1 MRRQG
6 RIRRN
11 MISPEYR
18 EELLATGIV
27 VPFNVLPVFF
37 SAIGL
42 VLDEL
47 ERSPDSVVAFAVA
60 TGRFQNEASMKLVLP
75 DVDVAKRVRFA
86 AARLAGDKS
95 QSSKVRVFALDV
107 VDAIEKATKIDKI
120 HFDRESSQPQA
131 ISRPETTAL
140 MPHGRSAYELLPQPS
155 SGSKRRSMRLLGDA
169 YGNRMKGLIGKFPE
183 IFRKGYGI
191 GWTQYEPRDV
201 DEEPGDKWG
210 WHINGLENGLW
221 EFSIAL
227 DKAGFEA
234 MVYDL
239 CGCGDPLHLAVVF
252 RRDDGPVM
260 AVRVWDGLWRGDG
273 SYDLRQD
280 YCEALAAGD
289 DELPDDAW
297 EAIELDVD
305 DDEWQAIMAGELCN
319 NPRRTARRHPR
330 GALVP
335 SWLRGVHGD
344 LHGRMFRAR

>member
-1 MRRQG
+1 MRRLG
-6 RIRRN
+6 RIRRRN
-11 MISPEYR
+11 SISPEYR
-18 EELLATGIV
+18 EELLATGIT
-27 VPFNVLPVFF
+27 VPFNVHPAFLPKL
-37 SAIGL
+37 GK
-42 VLDEL
+42 VLDVL
-47 ERSPDSVVAFAVA
+47 ERSPDSVVAFVVA
-60 TGRFQNEASMKLVLP
+60 AGRFQNETSSMLVLP
-75 DVDVAKRVRFA
+75 DLDMARRVRLA
-86 AARLAGDKS
+86 AAFLAGDKS
-95 QSSKVRVFALDV
+95 QDMDIRVYALDLV
-107 VDAIEKATKIDKI
+107 RLIEEATKIDRINLK
-120 HFDRESSQPQA
+120 REP
-131 ISRPETTAL
+131 SRPIDQPVITAL

-191 GWTQYEPRDV
+191 GWTEYEPWDV

-210 WHINGLENGLW
+210 WHIHGLENGLW

-260 AVRVWDGLWRGDG
+260 AVRVWDGLWRDDG
-273 SYDLRQD
+273 SHDLRQD

-289 DELPDDAW
+289 DDLPDDAW